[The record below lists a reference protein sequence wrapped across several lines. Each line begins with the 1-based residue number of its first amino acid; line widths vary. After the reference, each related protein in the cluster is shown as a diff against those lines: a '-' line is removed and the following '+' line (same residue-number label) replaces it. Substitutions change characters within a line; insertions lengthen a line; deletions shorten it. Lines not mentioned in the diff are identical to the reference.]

1 MEGKALKKIAELLL
15 ILSIPLFLIL
25 TAAQA
30 ARHHVIVEEVSK
42 LEKVQAE
49 WVEENR
55 RLLASLAAA
64 KSRSR
69 IGGLMKEAKA
79 YRMVSPTTT
88 FRIRVNP
95 GMEKRDG

>member
-1 MEGKALKKIAELLL
+1 MEGAALKNIAKILLV
-15 ILSIPLFLIL
+15 LSFPIFLFF

-30 ARHHVIVEEVSK
+30 ARHYAIITELQK
-42 LEKVQAE
+42 LERAQAD

-55 RLLASLAAA
+55 RLLASLAGA

-69 IGGLMKEAKA
+69 IGELIKESGE
-79 YRMVSPTTT
+79 YRMVSPKTTL
-88 FRIRVNP
+88 RIRVLP